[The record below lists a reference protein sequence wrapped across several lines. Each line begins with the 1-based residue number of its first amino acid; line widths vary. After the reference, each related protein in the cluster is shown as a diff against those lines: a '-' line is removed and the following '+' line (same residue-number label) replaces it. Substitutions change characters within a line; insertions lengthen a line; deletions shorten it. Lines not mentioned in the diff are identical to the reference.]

1 MNFFTGACNAW
12 VFLGAAPAVSDGRRA
27 WQSTPDCPSRLVTLV
42 TGSALGLGTA
52 EFERRR
58 ARLDL
63 AETE

>member
-1 MNFFTGACNAW
+1 MNFFSSAFNAR
-12 VFLGAAPAVSDGRRA
+12 VSHGVAPVMTDGRRA

-42 TGSALGLGTA
+42 TGSALGFGTA

-58 ARLDL
+58 AGLDL